1 MNKYDLIK
9 NIETFLKKRS
19 ITYDKLTNSQSPLN
33 DILKDRVKMIDMF
46 LTEQSYD
53 YLKQEYKE
61 EFTKLNDDL
70 QFILVESIKDEMNS
84 YLEEQSIKDIEV
96 FLEKEKG
103 DN

>member
-9 NIETFLKKRS
+9 NIATFLNKRS

-33 DILKDRVKMIDMF
+33 DMFKDRVKMIDMF

-70 QFILVESIKDEMNS
+70 QFILVEYIKDEMNS
-84 YLEEQSIKDIEV
+84 CIEEQSIKDIEV

>member
-70 QFILVESIKDEMNS
+70 QFILVEYIKDEMNS

-96 FLEKEKG
+96 FLEQEKG

>member
-9 NIETFLKKRS
+9 NIETFLNKRS

-33 DILKDRVKMIDMF
+33 DMFKDRVKMIDMF

-70 QFILVESIKDEMNS
+70 QFILVEYIKDEMNS
-84 YLEEQSIKDIEV
+84 YIEEQSIKDIEV

>member
-1 MNKYDLIK
+1 VNKYDLIK
-9 NIETFLKKRS
+9 NIETFLEKRS

-61 EFTKLNDDL
+61 EFTQLNDDL
-70 QFILVESIKDEMNS
+70 QFILVEYIKDEMNS

-96 FLEKEKG
+96 FLEQEKG

>member
-1 MNKYDLIK
+1 MNKYDLIR
-9 NIETFLKKRS
+9 NIKTFLEKRA
-19 ITYDKLTNSQSPLN
+19 ITYDKLTNSQSPIN
-33 DILKDRVKMIDMF
+33 DIFKDRVEMIDMF

-70 QFILVESIKDEMNS
+70 QFILVEYIKDEMS
-84 YLEEQSIKDIEV
+84 SSLEEQSIKDIEV

>member
-1 MNKYDLIK
+1 VNKYDLIK
-9 NIETFLKKRS
+9 NIETFLNKRS

-33 DILKDRVKMIDMF
+33 DMFKDRVKMIDMF

-70 QFILVESIKDEMNS
+70 QFILVEYIKDEMNS
-84 YLEEQSIKDIEV
+84 YIEEQSIKDIEV

>member
-46 LTEQSYD
+46 LTDQSYD

-61 EFTKLNDDL
+61 EFTQLNDDL
-70 QFILVESIKDEMNS
+70 QFILVEYIKDEMNS

-96 FLEKEKG
+96 FLEQEKG

>member
-9 NIETFLKKRS
+9 NIETFLEKRS

-70 QFILVESIKDEMNS
+70 QFILVEYIKDEMNS
-84 YLEEQSIKDIEV
+84 YIEEQSIKDIEV

>member
-9 NIETFLKKRS
+9 NIETFLDKRS

-33 DILKDRVKMIDMF
+33 DMFKDRVKMIDMF

-70 QFILVESIKDEMNS
+70 QFILVEYIKDEMHS
-84 YLEEQSIKDIEV
+84 YIEEQSIKDIEV

>member
-1 MNKYDLIK
+1 MIK
-9 NIETFLKKRS
+9 NIETFLDKRS

-33 DILKDRVKMIDMF
+33 DMFKDRVKMIDMF

-70 QFILVESIKDEMNS
+70 QFILVEYIKDEMHS
-84 YLEEQSIKDIEV
+84 YIEEQSIKDIEV

>member
-9 NIETFLKKRS
+9 NIETFLNKRS

-33 DILKDRVKMIDMF
+33 DMFKDRVKMIDMF

-70 QFILVESIKDEMNS
+70 QFILVEYIKDEMNS
-84 YLEEQSIKDIEV
+84 CIEEQSIKDIEV

>member
-1 MNKYDLIK
+1 MNKYELIK
-9 NIETFLKKRS
+9 NIELFLKKRD

-33 DILKDRVKMIDMF
+33 DMFKDRIKMIDMF

-61 EFTKLNDDL
+61 EFTQLNDDL
-70 QFILVESIKDEMNS
+70 QFILVEYIKDEINS

-96 FLEKEKG
+96 FLEKDKDES
-103 DN
+103 

>member
-1 MNKYDLIK
+1 VNKYDLIK

-46 LTEQSYD
+46 LTDQSYD

-61 EFTKLNDDL
+61 EFTQLNDDL
-70 QFILVESIKDEMNS
+70 QFILVEYIKDEMNS

-96 FLEKEKG
+96 FLEQEKG

>member
-1 MNKYDLIK
+1 VNKYDLIK

-70 QFILVESIKDEMNS
+70 QFILVEYIKDEMNS

-96 FLEKEKG
+96 FLEQEKG

>member
-9 NIETFLKKRS
+9 NIETFLDKRS

-33 DILKDRVKMIDMF
+33 DMFKDRVKMIDMF

-70 QFILVESIKDEMNS
+70 QFILVEYIKDEMNS
-84 YLEEQSIKDIEV
+84 YIEEQSIKDIEV

>member
-1 MNKYDLIK
+1 M
-9 NIETFLKKRS
+9 F
-19 ITYDKLTNSQSPLN
+19 
-33 DILKDRVKMIDMF
+33 KDRVKMIDMF

-70 QFILVESIKDEMNS
+70 QFILVEYIKDEMNS
-84 YLEEQSIKDIEV
+84 YIEEQSIKDIEV

>member
-9 NIETFLKKRS
+9 NIETFLNKRS

-33 DILKDRVKMIDMF
+33 DMFKDRVKMIDMF

-70 QFILVESIKDEMNS
+70 QFILVEYIKDEMNS

-96 FLEKEKG
+96 FLEQEKG

>member
-1 MNKYDLIK
+1 VNKYDLIK
-9 NIETFLKKRS
+9 NIETFLDKRS

-33 DILKDRVKMIDMF
+33 DMFKDRVKMIDMF

-70 QFILVESIKDEMNS
+70 QFILVEYIKDEMNS
-84 YLEEQSIKDIEV
+84 YIEEQSIKDIEV